1 MLPRRRWRAG
11 DPCQVRR
18 ATELVLGDR
27 ADDTL
32 PENTSRLSGS
42 HCMNRRRAFCTISTS
57 ELLEIDE
64 SEDQNARW
72 QGAARVA
79 ESAPLAPG
87 RGQGEVVGLYV
98 FHRPD
103 RGDSAWEPDVG
114 KAVNRRSHDS
124 SLGVAYLKAG
134 SSARAE
140 LGGGIAN
147 GSERAQDQEFALRKS
162 ESASGVEAAE
172 AELGQ
177 EPRRASLDGSG
188 RAARLCLISF
198 PYRGA
203 CSARPFAYRS
213 ASETVPCAGSGSS
226 TPLARNTSLI
236 VATALSVPGNREMAP
251 AGTWPH
257 EFRPAR
263 RRG

>member
-1 MLPRRRWRAG
+1 
-11 DPCQVRR
+11 
-18 ATELVLGDR
+18 
-27 ADDTL
+27 
-32 PENTSRLSGS
+32 
-42 HCMNRRRAFCTISTS
+42 
-57 ELLEIDE
+57 
-64 SEDQNARW
+64 
-72 QGAARVA
+72 VA

-98 FHRPD
+98 FNRPD

-114 KAVNRRSHDS
+114 KAVSRRSHDS

-172 AELGQ
+172 AELSQ
-177 EPRRASLDGSG
+177 EPRRASLDDSG
-188 RAARLCLISF
+188 RSARLCLISF
-198 PYRGA
+198 PDRGA

-213 ASETVPCAGSGSS
+213 ASETVPCAGSS

-236 VATALSVPGNREMAP
+236 VATALSPPGNRGMSP
-251 AGTWPH
+251 AGTRPH